1 VSVISGGFEM
11 FVCFTILGAIV
22 AILVIDFIHLL
33 LFRSIIRNTDPWPD
47 EDWISNPNKNGS

>member
-1 VSVISGGFEM
+1 M